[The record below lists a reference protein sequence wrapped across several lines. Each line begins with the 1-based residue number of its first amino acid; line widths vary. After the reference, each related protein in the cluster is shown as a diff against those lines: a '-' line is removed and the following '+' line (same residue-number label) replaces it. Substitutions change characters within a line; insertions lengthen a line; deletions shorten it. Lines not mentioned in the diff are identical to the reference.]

1 VNGPVLVLA
10 SNSPR
15 RRELL
20 ALGGWLFHAQP
31 ADVDESLRSGETPAA
46 YVLRLAESKAGA
58 CATAAPF
65 VPPWPDR
72 HRSRREHAGARR
84 QDRRTATA
92 RRFET
97 AGTGTGSES
106 ARAEQ
111 VILAADTAVVSGQ
124 AILGKPKDQAEAV
137 AMLRSLRGHSHQVLT
152 GLAMLRMN
160 DRTLVTDLCVT
171 DVPMRGYR
179 DDEIDEYV
187 GSGDPF
193 DKAGGYAIQH
203 PGFHPVEGLH
213 GCYASVMGLP
223 LCHLTRSLHKFG
235 LNPNVDVA
243 EQCQNAL
250 GYACSISSAVLRG
263 EMVG

>member
-1 VNGPVLVLA
+1 MRRRVECVRILTVNGPVLVLA

-20 ALGGWLFHAQP
+20 TLSGWLFHSQP
-31 ADVDESLRSGETPAA
+31 ADVDESLLPGEAPAA
-46 YVLRLAESKAGA
+46 YVLRLAESKARA
-58 CATAAPF
+58 C
-65 VPPWPDR
+65 
-72 HRSRREHAGARR
+72 
-84 QDRRTATA
+84 
-92 RRFET
+92 ET
-97 AGTGTGSES
+97 AGTGAGAES
-106 ARAEQ
+106 AQTEQ
-111 VILAADTAVVSGQ
+111 AILAADTAVVSGR

-152 GLAMLRMN
+152 GLAVLRMI
-160 DRTLVTDLCVT
+160 DRALVNDLCIT

-179 DDEIDEYV
+179 DDEIDAYV
-187 GSGDPF
+187 ASGDPF

-223 LCHLTRSLHKFG
+223 LCHLTRSLRKIG
-235 LNPNVDVA
+235 MDPNADVA
-243 EQCQNAL
+243 GQCQNAL
-250 GYACSISSAVLRG
+250 GYACPISSAVLRG